1 MLLACNAAPM
11 KHLQIKNVPPEI
23 HDAVRVRAA
32 DSGMTMSE
40 YLLDLLRRDLAVP
53 TQRQWLEQLS
63 QRSRVVTDTEVLDA
77 LDVVRE
83 QRDEELLTAVNR
95 R

>member
-1 MLLACNAAPM
+1 M
-11 KHLQIKNVPPEI
+11 KHLQIKNVPPEL
-23 HDAVRVRAA
+23 HESLRTRAA

-40 YLLDLLRRDLAVP
+40 YLLDLLRRDLAMP

-63 QRSRVVTDTEVLDA
+63 QRSSVVTNNEVLEA
-77 LDVVRE
+77 LDAVRE
-83 QRDEELLTAVNR
+83 SRDEELLSAINR

>member
-1 MLLACNAAPM
+1 MLGACYTLVM
-11 KHLQIKNVPPEI
+11 KHLQIKNVPQEL
-23 HDAVRVRAA
+23 HEAVRVRAA

-63 QRSRVVTDTEVLDA
+63 QRSPVVTNNEVLEA
-77 LDVVRE
+77 LDAARE
-83 QRDEELLTAVNR
+83 CRDEELLAAVNR